1 MTIGRATLDSDPHDL
16 FGFIVEDLS
25 RQMRRRFGKAFSG
38 SQSSR
43 GLSRGEA
50 RVLASIFINPGITNT
65 ALAERLDIQ
74 KISLTHMVGF
84 LEAGGLVD
92 RRLDPDDKRK
102 RLLFVTDEA
111 SPVLDQVWKVLSE
124 VSNDV
129 MSVLPPE
136 RAKTFVED
144 LATVRDFL
152 VSQKNDRRG
161 SDS

>member
-1 MTIGRATLDSDPHDL
+1 MAIKPNDL

-25 RQMRRRFGKAFSG
+25 RQMRRRFEKAFSG

-50 RVLASIFINPGITNT
+50 RVLASISINPGITNSE
-65 ALAERLDIQ
+65 LAERLDIQ
-74 KISLTHMVGF
+74 KISLTHMVSF
-84 LEAGGLVD
+84 LEAEGLVE
-92 RRLDPDDKRK
+92 RRLDPGDRRK
-102 RLLFVTDEA
+102 RLLFVTGVA
-111 SPVLDQVWKVLSE
+111 SPVLDQVWKVLSD
-124 VSNDV
+124 VSSDV
-129 MSVLPPE
+129 VSVLPPE

-152 VSQKNDRRG
+152 VAQRNNKTR